1 MFSCSAAET
10 RFYSVDPALLLSG
23 LLTPEGLCPPGWTWY
38 EGRCY
43 LFVDSAKDW
52 ADAEK
57 YCNLFGGNLASYHSE
72 DDYNFIRHLIYRA
85 AHSDRQSWVGG
96 NDAVQDCTW
105 FWSDGSNF
113 DYTNWGRGEPDNRG
127 GNQKCMDIN
136 KNGMDFVNDVDCSR
150 LNPFVCSMKA

>member
-1 MFSCSAAET
+1 MAA
-10 RFYSVDPALLLSG
+10 G
-23 LLTPEGLCPPGWTWY
+23 LLFVWFLCVLAVGAHCSLCPPGWTWY

-136 KNGMDFVNDVDCSR
+136 KNGTRLYSR
-150 LNPFVCSMKA
+150 LRLCAAV